1 MKNKLKLSLTEQ
13 LLVVCTFIL
22 GIVVISLGII
32 LPNDL
37 IPIYETNVYNYL
49 KQPLSFVQN
58 EEDVTDM
65 KKADIINSEIA
76 YIYINDISGTS
87 ISISDNLSDII
98 DINDIDEL
106 LSNFDLSKSEG
117 KFKYKTTTYYY
128 VLSAQNNQIKIA
140 MTDDVYINKMRKSI
154 LFTIFRV
161 VGIALI
167 LITFFVIAWA
177 NNLVNRI
184 KRIKDKIDNIN
195 NDKYNHKT
203 DERYQDEL
211 YTLDKTVEDMRVYL
225 KEQEEYKN
233 QMYQNISHDFKTPIT
248 VMKSYIEAYED
259 GIETKKKTLQV
270 VKEQLKKLEIKVHSL
285 LYLNKLN
292 YIQDRSDNLKVQYDI
307 SITIKAAVD
316 KFKMSR
322 PDVEFVLDIDK
333 KNTIFRGSAD
343 MWEAIIDNILNNFIR
358 YADKKVF
365 INVKNNKIIL
375 YNDGPKIDD
384 NVLNNIFTPYEKGV
398 KGVFGLGLSIVKK
411 TLHFLN
417 YDIDIENDKKKGVR
431 FIIKEKK

>member
-1 MKNKLKLSLTEQ
+1 M
-13 LLVVCTFIL
+13 
-22 GIVVISLGII
+22 
-32 LPNDL
+32 
-37 IPIYETNVYNYL
+37 
-49 KQPLSFVQN
+49 
-58 EEDVTDM
+58 
-65 KKADIINSEIA
+65 
-76 YIYINDISGTS
+76 
-87 ISISDNLSDII
+87 
-98 DINDIDEL
+98 

-343 MWEAIIDNILNNFIR
+343 MWEAIIDNILNNFMR
-358 YADKKVF
+358 YAKKKVK
-365 INVKNNKIIL
+365 ITVKNNKIIL
-375 YNDGPKIDD
+375 YNDGETIDEK
-384 NVLNNIFTPYEKGV
+384 VLNNIFTPYEKGV
-398 KGVFGLGLSIVKK
+398 NGMFGLGLSIVKK

-417 YDIDIENDKKKGVR
+417 YDITIENIKNGVK
-431 FIIKEKK
+431 FTIY

>member
-13 LLVVCTFIL
+13 LLVVCIFIL

-65 KKADIINSEIA
+65 KKTDIINSEIA

-117 KFKYKTTTYYY
+117 KFKYKTTIYYY

-343 MWEAIIDNILNNFIR
+343 MWEAIIDNILNNFMR
-358 YADKKVF
+358 YAKKKVK
-365 INVKNNKIIL
+365 ITVKNNKIIL
-375 YNDGPKIDD
+375 YNDGETIDEK
-384 NVLNNIFTPYEKGV
+384 VLNNIFTPYEKGV
-398 KGVFGLGLSIVKK
+398 NGMFGLGLSIVKK

-417 YDIDIENDKKKGVR
+417 YDITIENVKNGVK
-431 FIIKEKK
+431 FTIY

>member
-13 LLVVCTFIL
+13 LLVVCIFIL

-58 EEDVTDM
+58 EEDVTDI
-65 KKADIINSEIA
+65 KKADIINTEIA

-343 MWEAIIDNILNNFIR
+343 MWEAIIDNILNNFMR
-358 YADKKVF
+358 YAKKKVK
-365 INVKNNKIIL
+365 ITVKNNKIIL
-375 YNDGPKIDD
+375 YNDGETIDEK
-384 NVLNNIFTPYEKGV
+384 VLNNIFTPYEKGV
-398 KGVFGLGLSIVKK
+398 NGMFGLGLSIVKK

-417 YDIDIENDKKKGVR
+417 YDITIENVKNGVK
-431 FIIKEKK
+431 FTIY

>member
-13 LLVVCTFIL
+13 LLVVCIFIL

-65 KKADIINSEIA
+65 KKTDIINSEIA

-154 LFTIFRV
+154 LLTIFRV

-343 MWEAIIDNILNNFIR
+343 MWEAIIDNILNNFMR
-358 YADKKVF
+358 YAKKKVK
-365 INVKNNKIIL
+365 ITVKNNKIIL
-375 YNDGPKIDD
+375 YNDGETIDEK
-384 NVLNNIFTPYEKGV
+384 VLNNIFTPYEKGV
-398 KGVFGLGLSIVKK
+398 NGMFGLGLSIVKK

-417 YDIDIENDKKKGVR
+417 YDITIENVKNGVN
-431 FIIKEKK
+431 FTIY

>member
-1 MKNKLKLSLTEQ
+1 MRTNVSLTEQ
-13 LLVVCTFIL
+13 LLILCLVIL
-22 GIVVISLGII
+22 GIIVISLGII
-32 LPNDL
+32 LPNNL

-49 KQPLSFVQN
+49 KQPLSFVRN
-58 EEDVTDM
+58 EEDVNDS
-65 KKADIINSEIA
+65 INTEIA
-76 YIYINDISGTS
+76 YIYINDLSGTS
-87 ISISDNLSDII
+87 ISISDNLPEIV
-98 DINDIDEL
+98 DINNINKL
-106 LSNFDLSKSEG
+106 LSKIELTTDEG

-128 VLSAQNNQIKIA
+128 VSSIKNEKIKIA
-140 MTDDVYINKMRKSI
+140 ITNDSYITRMKHSI
-154 LFTIFRV
+154 LFTIFKV

-167 LITFFVIAWA
+167 LISFSVLVWA
-177 NNLVNRI
+177 NSLVNRI

-195 NDKYNHKT
+195 NDKYNYKT
-203 DERYQDEL
+203 DERYHDEL

-270 VKEQLKKLEIKVHSL
+270 IKEQLKKLELKVHSL

-292 YIQDRSDNLKVQYDI
+292 YIQDKKDNLNVQYDV
-307 SITIKAAVD
+307 SITINAAVD

-333 KNTIFRGSAD
+333 KSTIFRGNAD
-343 MWEAIIDNILNNFIR
+343 MWEAIIDNILNNFMR
-358 YADKKVF
+358 YAKKQVK
-365 INVKNNKIIL
+365 ITVKNNKIIL
-375 YNDGPKIDD
+375 YNDGDVIDEK
-384 NVLNNIFTPYEKGV
+384 VLNNIFTPYEKGV
-398 KGVFGLGLSIVKK
+398 NGVFGLGLSIVKK

-417 YDIDIENDKKKGVR
+417 YDISIENVKNGVK
-431 FIIKEKK
+431 FTIY

>member
-1 MKNKLKLSLTEQ
+1 MRTNVNLTEQ
-13 LLVVCTFIL
+13 LLILCLVIL
-22 GIVVISLGII
+22 GIIVISLGII
-32 LPNDL
+32 LPNNL

-49 KQPLSFVQN
+49 KQPLSFVRN
-58 EEDVTDM
+58 EEDVNDS
-65 KKADIINSEIA
+65 INTEIA
-76 YIYINDISGTS
+76 YIYINDLSGTS
-87 ISISDNLSDII
+87 ISISDNLPEIV
-98 DINDIDEL
+98 DINNINKL
-106 LSNFDLSKSEG
+106 LSKIDLTTDEG

-128 VLSAQNNQIKIA
+128 VSSIKNEKIKIA
-140 MTDDVYINKMRKSI
+140 ITNDSYITKMKHSI
-154 LFTIFRV
+154 LFTIFKV

-167 LITFFVIAWA
+167 LISFSVLVWA
-177 NNLVNRI
+177 NSLVNRI

-195 NDKYNHKT
+195 NDKYNYKT
-203 DERYQDEL
+203 DERYHDEL

-270 VKEQLKKLEIKVHSL
+270 IKEQLKKLELKVHSL

-292 YIQDRSDNLKVQYDI
+292 YIQDKKDNLNVQYDV
-307 SITIKAAVD
+307 SITINAAVD

-333 KNTIFRGSAD
+333 KSTIFRGNAD
-343 MWEAIIDNILNNFIR
+343 MWEAIIDNILNNFMR
-358 YADKKVF
+358 YAKKQVK
-365 INVKNNKIIL
+365 ITVKNNKIIL
-375 YNDGPKIDD
+375 YNDGDVIDEK
-384 NVLNNIFTPYEKGV
+384 VLNNIFTPYEKGV
-398 KGVFGLGLSIVKK
+398 NGVFGLGLSIVKK

-417 YDIDIENDKKKGVR
+417 YDISIENVKNGVK
-431 FIIKEKK
+431 FTIY

>member
-1 MKNKLKLSLTEQ
+1 MRTNVNLTEQ
-13 LLVVCTFIL
+13 LLILCLVIL
-22 GIVVISLGII
+22 GIIVISLGII
-32 LPNDL
+32 LPNNL

-49 KQPLSFVQN
+49 KQPLSFVRN
-58 EEDVTDM
+58 EEDVNDS
-65 KKADIINSEIA
+65 INTEIA
-76 YIYINDISGTS
+76 YIYINDLSGTS
-87 ISISDNLSDII
+87 ISISDNLPEIV
-98 DINDIDEL
+98 DINNINKL
-106 LSNFDLSKSEG
+106 LSKIDLTTDEG

-128 VLSAQNNQIKIA
+128 VSSIKNEKIKIA
-140 MTDDVYINKMRKSI
+140 ITNDSYITRMKHSI
-154 LFTIFRV
+154 LFTIFKV

-167 LITFFVIAWA
+167 LISFSVLVWA
-177 NNLVNRI
+177 NSLVNRI

-195 NDKYNHKT
+195 NDKYNYKT
-203 DERYQDEL
+203 DERYHDEL

-270 VKEQLKKLEIKVHSL
+270 IKEQLKKLELKVHSL

-292 YIQDRSDNLKVQYDI
+292 YIQDKKDNLNVQYDV
-307 SITIKAAVD
+307 SITINAAVD

-333 KNTIFRGSAD
+333 KSTIFRGNAD
-343 MWEAIIDNILNNFIR
+343 MWEAIIDNILNNFMR
-358 YADKKVF
+358 YAKKQVK
-365 INVKNNKIIL
+365 ITVKNNKIIL
-375 YNDGPKIDD
+375 YNDGDVIDEK
-384 NVLNNIFTPYEKGV
+384 VLNNIFTPYEKGV
-398 KGVFGLGLSIVKK
+398 NGVFGLGLSIVKK

-417 YDIDIENDKKKGVR
+417 YDISIENVKNGVK
-431 FIIKEKK
+431 FTIY

>member
-1 MKNKLKLSLTEQ
+1 MRTNVSLTEQ
-13 LLVVCTFIL
+13 LLILCLVIL
-22 GIVVISLGII
+22 GIIVISLGII
-32 LPNDL
+32 LPNNL

-49 KQPLSFVQN
+49 KQPLSFVRN
-58 EEDVTDM
+58 EEDVNDS
-65 KKADIINSEIA
+65 INTEIA
-76 YIYINDISGTS
+76 YIYINDLSGTS
-87 ISISDNLSDII
+87 ISISDNLPEIV
-98 DINDIDEL
+98 DINNINKL
-106 LSNFDLSKSEG
+106 LSKIDLTTDEG

-128 VLSAQNNQIKIA
+128 VSSIKNEKIKIA
-140 MTDDVYINKMRKSI
+140 ITNDSYITKMKHSI
-154 LFTIFRV
+154 LFTIFKV

-167 LITFFVIAWA
+167 LISFSVLVWA
-177 NNLVNRI
+177 NSLVNRI

-195 NDKYNHKT
+195 NDKYNYKT
-203 DERYQDEL
+203 DERYHDEL

-270 VKEQLKKLEIKVHSL
+270 IKEQLKKLELKVHSL

-292 YIQDRSDNLKVQYDI
+292 YIQDKKDNLNVQYDV
-307 SITIKAAVD
+307 SITINAAVD

-333 KNTIFRGSAD
+333 KSTIFRGNAD
-343 MWEAIIDNILNNFIR
+343 MWEAIIDNILNNFMR
-358 YADKKVF
+358 YAKKQVK
-365 INVKNNKIIL
+365 ITVKNNKIIL
-375 YNDGPKIDD
+375 YNDGDVIDEK
-384 NVLNNIFTPYEKGV
+384 VLNNIFTPYEKGV
-398 KGVFGLGLSIVKK
+398 NGVFGLGLSIVKK

-417 YDIDIENDKKKGVR
+417 YDISIENVKNGVK
-431 FIIKEKK
+431 FTIY

>member
-1 MKNKLKLSLTEQ
+1 MRTNVSLTEQ
-13 LLVVCTFIL
+13 LLILCLVIL
-22 GIVVISLGII
+22 GIIVISLGII
-32 LPNDL
+32 LPNNL

-49 KQPLSFVQN
+49 KQPLSFVRN
-58 EEDVTDM
+58 EEDVNDS
-65 KKADIINSEIA
+65 INTEIA
-76 YIYINDISGTS
+76 YIYINDLSGTS
-87 ISISDNLSDII
+87 ISISDNLPEIV
-98 DINDIDEL
+98 DINNINKL
-106 LSNFDLSKSEG
+106 LSKIDLTTDEG

-128 VLSAQNNQIKIA
+128 VSSIKNEKIKIA
-140 MTDDVYINKMRKSI
+140 ITNDSYITRMKHSI
-154 LFTIFRV
+154 LFTIFKV

-167 LITFFVIAWA
+167 LISFSVLVWA
-177 NNLVNRI
+177 NSLVNRI

-195 NDKYNHKT
+195 NDKYNYKT
-203 DERYQDEL
+203 DERYHDEL

-270 VKEQLKKLEIKVHSL
+270 IKEQLKKLELKVHSL

-292 YIQDRSDNLKVQYDI
+292 YIQDKKDNLNVQYDV
-307 SITIKAAVD
+307 SITINAAVD

-333 KNTIFRGSAD
+333 KSTIFRGNAD
-343 MWEAIIDNILNNFIR
+343 MWEAIIDNILNNFMR
-358 YADKKVF
+358 YAKKKVK
-365 INVKNNKIIL
+365 ITVKNNKIIL
-375 YNDGPKIDD
+375 YNDGDVIDEK
-384 NVLNNIFTPYEKGV
+384 VLNNIFTPYEKGV
-398 KGVFGLGLSIVKK
+398 NGVFGLGLSIVKK

-417 YDIDIENDKKKGVR
+417 YDISIENVKNGVK
-431 FIIKEKK
+431 FTIY

>member
-13 LLVVCTFIL
+13 LLVVCIFIL

-49 KQPLSFVQN
+49 KQPLSFVHN

-65 KKADIINSEIA
+65 KKTDIINSEIA

-106 LSNFDLSKSEG
+106 LSNFDLNQSEG

-322 PDVEFVLDIDK
+322 PDVEFVVDIDK

-343 MWEAIIDNILNNFIR
+343 MWEAIIDNILNNFMR
-358 YADKKVF
+358 YAKKKVK
-365 INVKNNKIIL
+365 ITVKNNKIIL
-375 YNDGPKIDD
+375 YNDGETIDEK
-384 NVLNNIFTPYEKGV
+384 VLNNIFTPYEKGV
-398 KGVFGLGLSIVKK
+398 NGMFGLGLSIVKK

-417 YDIDIENDKKKGVR
+417 YDITVENVKNGVK
-431 FIIKEKK
+431 FTIY

>member
-1 MKNKLKLSLTEQ
+1 MRTNVSLTEQ
-13 LLVVCTFIL
+13 LLILCLVIL
-22 GIVVISLGII
+22 GIIVISLGII
-32 LPNDL
+32 LPNNL

-49 KQPLSFVQN
+49 KQPLSFVRN
-58 EEDVTDM
+58 EEDVNDS
-65 KKADIINSEIA
+65 INTEIA
-76 YIYINDISGTS
+76 YIYINDLSGTS
-87 ISISDNLSDII
+87 ISISDNLPEIV
-98 DINDIDEL
+98 DINNINKL
-106 LSNFDLSKSEG
+106 LSKIDLTTDEG

-128 VLSAQNNQIKIA
+128 VSSIKNEKIKIA
-140 MTDDVYINKMRKSI
+140 ITNASYITRRKHSI
-154 LFTIFRV
+154 LFTIFKV

-167 LITFFVIAWA
+167 LISFSVLVWA
-177 NNLVNRI
+177 NSLVNRI

-195 NDKYNHKT
+195 NDKYNYKT
-203 DERYQDEL
+203 DERYHDEL

-270 VKEQLKKLEIKVHSL
+270 IKEQLKKLELKVHSL

-292 YIQDRSDNLKVQYDI
+292 YIQDKKDNLNVQYDV
-307 SITIKAAVD
+307 SITINAAVD

-333 KNTIFRGSAD
+333 KSTIFRGNAD
-343 MWEAIIDNILNNFIR
+343 MWEAIIDNILNNFMR
-358 YADKKVF
+358 YAKKQVK
-365 INVKNNKIIL
+365 ITVKNNKIIL
-375 YNDGPKIDD
+375 YNDGDVIDEK
-384 NVLNNIFTPYEKGV
+384 VLNNIFTPYEKGV
-398 KGVFGLGLSIVKK
+398 NGVFGLGLSIVKK

-417 YDIDIENDKKKGVR
+417 YDISIENVKNGVK
-431 FIIKEKK
+431 FTIY